1 MKNIKFLR
9 LPLIFSIILLIS
21 SCGLDL
27 MVSKFNTL
35 NFTVTPT
42 QVEVHGGNIEV
53 ELEVKI
59 PEKYFQKTAEADFRV
74 MLAPSADSESKVFFD
89 PVKLQGEKISSN
101 GKTIGYI
108 SGGKFNYKS
117 SVKYSKEM
125 ADYDLFA
132 TAVASMNDN
141 TKSLGAVKVADGVM
155 ATSTRVKNSEEPAI
169 SNHTYEKVTVLEKT
183 AVIYFTVNQSNVR
196 YSQKSSDE
204 IKRLKEFAKLGYET
218 KNIEISS
225 YASPEGTLDV
235 NDKVS
240 NDRSESSFKF
250 AKQLMK
256 KLNVK
261 GSNNNELYIKSSKG
275 EDWDGFNKLVNSSN
289 MKDKSKVLNI
299 VRNQKDPQKREESI
313 RDMAEIYDAIEDDVL
328 PKLRKATITL
338 RAYEPKKSDGKI
350 ANLSTSDP
358 SKLNLKEMLYA
369 ASLGK
374 LKVSEKLDNISGNY
388 ILDTSFV
395 EDVNTSKM
403 IYEKIIEL
411 FPNDYRAYNNLA
423 AIYINEKN
431 INKAT
436 DMLGKASKYNVNA
449 IEVNENKAII
459 AALEGD
465 YDRAT
470 KLYSS
475 SNASEIN
482 KGILAIKTG
491 NYEKATKLLKGNGY
505 NSTLAKL
512 MNGTPVT
519 TTDNSA
525 EGNYLNAIINARLG
539 DDDKCLEYLSKSIDM
554 NPEYKN
560 DARKD
565 FEFKSLK
572 DNSVFQS
579 LIRN

>member
-204 IKRLKEFAKLGYET
+204 IKRLEEFAKLGYET

-299 VRNQKDPQKREESI
+299 VRNQKDPQKRSKRI
-313 RDMAEIYDAIEDDVL
+313 IML
-328 PKLRKATITL
+328 PTIFQ
-338 RAYEPKKSDGKI
+338 K
-350 ANLSTSDP
+350 
-358 SKLNLKEMLYA
+358 
-369 ASLGK
+369 
-374 LKVSEKLDNISGNY
+374 
-388 ILDTSFV
+388 
-395 EDVNTSKM
+395 
-403 IYEKIIEL
+403 
-411 FPNDYRAYNNLA
+411 
-423 AIYINEKN
+423 
-431 INKAT
+431 
-436 DMLGKASKYNVNA
+436 
-449 IEVNENKAII
+449 
-459 AALEGD
+459 
-465 YDRAT
+465 
-470 KLYSS
+470 
-475 SNASEIN
+475 
-482 KGILAIKTG
+482 
-491 NYEKATKLLKGNGY
+491 
-505 NSTLAKL
+505 TLACCSC
-512 MNGTPVT
+512 G
-519 TTDNSA
+519 
-525 EGNYLNAIINARLG
+525 
-539 DDDKCLEYLSKSIDM
+539 
-554 NPEYKN
+554 
-560 DARKD
+560 
-565 FEFKSLK
+565 
-572 DNSVFQS
+572 
-579 LIRN
+579 